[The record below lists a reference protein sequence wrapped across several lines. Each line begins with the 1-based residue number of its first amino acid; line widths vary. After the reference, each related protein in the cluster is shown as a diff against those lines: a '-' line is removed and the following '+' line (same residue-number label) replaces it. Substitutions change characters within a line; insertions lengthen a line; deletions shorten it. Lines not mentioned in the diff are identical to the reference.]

1 MDRCD
6 FCTAPLP
13 PESTARRRFCTDSH
27 RVLWHRAEE
36 RRQRDAAL
44 DLLLRQ
50 TRAVQDGDTDALSA
64 IADEAARLLP
74 KD

>member
-1 MDRCD
+1 MRCH
-6 FCTAPLP
+6 FCKTYFEP
-13 PESTARRRFCTDSH
+13 RRSDARFCSPAH
-27 RVLWHRAEE
+27 KAAWHRAEE
-36 RRQRDAAL
+36 RRQREAAL

-50 TRAVQDGDTDALSA
+50 TRAVHDGDTEALSA